1 VARVIAL
8 VLPLCLDTFAVAAA
22 LGMTRPTGVQR
33 IRFSLLF
40 AAFEGG
46 MPVIGLLVGA
56 GLGKVIGAW
65 SEYVA
70 IAALVVLGAY
80 MLWARD
86 DTADEGRVRKLAA
99 TRGPAVIALG
109 LSVSLD
115 ELAIGFSLGLLNVPI
130 IPAIV
135 LIAAQAFVVSQVG
148 FALGTRIGEATR
160 EGAERLAGAVLI
172 VIAGALL
179 VGKILGSTV

>member
-8 VLPLCLDTFAVAAA
+8 ILPLCLDTFAVAAA
-22 LGMTRPTGVQR
+22 LGMTRPTGAQQ

-46 MPVIGLLVGA
+46 MPVIGLVVGA
-56 GLGKVIGAW
+56 GLGRVIGGS

-70 IAALVVLGAY
+70 IAALAILGAY
-80 MLWARD
+80 MLWSRD
-86 DTADEGRVRKLAA
+86 GDEERVQKLAA
-99 TRGPAVIALG
+99 TSGPAVIALG

-130 IPAIV
+130 VPAIV

-148 FALGTRIGEATR
+148 FALGSRVGEATR
-160 EGAERLAGAVLI
+160 EGAERLAGAALI

-179 VGKILGSTV
+179 VGRILAISV

>member
-1 VARVIAL
+1 MARIIAL
-8 VLPLCLDTFAVAAA
+8 ILPLCLDTFAVAAA
-22 LGMTRPTGVQR
+22 LGMTRPTGAQR
-33 IRFSLLF
+33 LRFSLLF

-46 MPVIGLLVGA
+46 MPVIGLVVGA
-56 GLGKVIGAW
+56 GIGRVIGDW

-70 IAALVVLGAY
+70 IAALVGLGAY

-86 DTADEGRVRKLAA
+86 DDEERVQKLAA
-99 TRGPAVIALG
+99 SRGPAVIALG

-130 IPAIV
+130 VPAIV
-135 LIAAQAFVVSQVG
+135 LIAAQAFIVSQVG
-148 FALGTRIGEATR
+148 FALGGRIGEATR

-179 VGKILGSTV
+179 VGRILGHAV

>member
-8 VLPLCLDTFAVAAA
+8 ILPLCLDTFAVAAA
-22 LGMTRPTGVQR
+22 LGMTRPTGAQR
-33 IRFSLLF
+33 IRYSLLF

-56 GLGKVIGAW
+56 GLGKVIGGW

-70 IAALVVLGAY
+70 IAALAIFGAY
-80 MLWARD
+80 MLWSRD
-86 DTADEGRVRKLAA
+86 NDEERVQKLA
-99 TRGPAVIALG
+99 GGQGLAVIAVG

-148 FALGTRIGEATR
+148 FALGSRVGEATR

-172 VIAGALL
+172 VIAGTLL
-179 VGKILGSTV
+179 LGRILGDSV

>member
-1 VARVIAL
+1 LARVIAL
-8 VLPLCLDTFAVAAA
+8 ILPLCLDTFAVAAA
-22 LGMTRPTGVQR
+22 LGMTRPTGAQR

-56 GLGKVIGAW
+56 GLGRVIGDW

-70 IAALVVLGAY
+70 IAALVGLGAY

-86 DTADEGRVRKLAA
+86 EDEERVRKLA
-99 TRGPAVIALG
+99 TSRGPAMIALG

-130 IPAIV
+130 VPAIV

-179 VGKILGSTV
+179 VGRILGHAV

>member
-1 VARVIAL
+1 MARVIAL
-8 VLPLCLDTFAVAAA
+8 ILPLCLDTFAVAAA
-22 LGMTRPTGVQR
+22 LGMTRPTGAQR

-40 AAFEGG
+40 AVFEGG
-46 MPVIGLLVGA
+46 MPMIGLVVGA
-56 GLGKVIGAW
+56 GIGRVIGDW

-70 IAALVVLGAY
+70 IAALVGLGAY

-86 DTADEGRVRKLAA
+86 DDEERVQKLAA
-99 TRGPAVIALG
+99 SRGPAVIALG

-130 IPAIV
+130 VPAIV

-148 FALGTRIGEATR
+148 FALGGRISEATR

-179 VGKILGSTV
+179 VGRILGHAV

>member
-1 VARVIAL
+1 MI
-8 VLPLCLDTFAVAAA
+8 LPLCLDTFAVAAA
-22 LGMTRPTGVQR
+22 LGMTRPTGAQR

-46 MPVIGLLVGA
+46 MPVIGLLVGV
-56 GLGKVIGAW
+56 GLGRVIGDW

-80 MLWARD
+80 MLWARPD
-86 DTADEGRVRKLAA
+86 DEERVQKLA
-99 TRGPAVIALG
+99 TSHGPAMIAVG

-130 IPAIV
+130 VPAIV
-135 LIAAQAFVVSQVG
+135 LIAAQAFIVSQVG
-148 FALGTRIGEATR
+148 FALGGRIGEATR

-179 VGKILGSTV
+179 VGRILRASV

>member
-8 VLPLCLDTFAVAAA
+8 ILPLCLDTFAVAAA
-22 LGMTRPTGVQR
+22 LGMTRPTGAQR

-46 MPVIGLLVGA
+46 MPVIGLVVGT
-56 GLGKVIGAW
+56 GLGRVIGDW

-70 IAALVVLGAY
+70 IAALVGLGAY
-80 MLWARD
+80 MLWVR
-86 DTADEGRVRKLAA
+86 ADNADQDRVRKLAA
-99 TRGPAVIALG
+99 SRGPAVIALG

-130 IPAIV
+130 VPAIV
-135 LIAAQAFVVSQVG
+135 LIAAQALVVSQVG
-148 FALGTRIGEATR
+148 FALGSRVGAAAR
-160 EGAERLAGAVLI
+160 EGADRLAGAVLI
-172 VIAGALL
+172 VIAGSLL
-179 VGKILGSTV
+179 VGRILGASV

>member
-8 VLPLCLDTFAVAAA
+8 ILPLCLDTFAVAAA
-22 LGMTRPTGVQR
+22 LGMTRPTGAQR
-33 IRFSLLF
+33 IRLSLLF

-46 MPVIGLLVGA
+46 MPLIGLLVGA
-56 GLGKVIGAW
+56 GLGRVIGGW

-70 IAALVVLGAY
+70 IAALVGLGAY
-80 MLWARD
+80 MLWARAD
-86 DTADEGRVRKLAA
+86 NADEERVQKLAA
-99 TRGPAVIALG
+99 SRGPAVIALG

-130 IPAIV
+130 VPAIV

-148 FALGTRIGEATR
+148 FALGSRIGAATR

-179 VGKILGSTV
+179 LGKILGASV

>member
-1 VARVIAL
+1 MARVIAL

-22 LGMTRPTGVQR
+22 IGMIRPTGAQR

-56 GLGKVIGAW
+56 GLGRVIGDW

-70 IAALVVLGAY
+70 IAALAGLGAY
-80 MLWARD
+80 MLWARGD
-86 DTADEGRVRKLAA
+86 DAERVQKLAES
-99 TRGPAVIALG
+99 RGLAVIALG
-109 LSVSLD
+109 LSVSVD

-130 IPAIV
+130 VPAIV
-135 LIAAQAFVVSQVG
+135 LIAAQAFVVSQIG
-148 FALGTRIGEATR
+148 FALGGRIGGATR
-160 EGAERLAGAVLI
+160 EGAERLAGAALI

-179 VGKILGSTV
+179 VGRILGASV